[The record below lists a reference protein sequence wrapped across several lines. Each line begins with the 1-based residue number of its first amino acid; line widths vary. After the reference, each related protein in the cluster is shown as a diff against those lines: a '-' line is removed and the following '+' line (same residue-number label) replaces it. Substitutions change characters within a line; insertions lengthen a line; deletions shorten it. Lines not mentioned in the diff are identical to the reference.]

1 MRLEPNNI
9 LTDAIDSSVG
19 FSEKRT
25 ATFESS
31 IENKSDVD
39 LYQFQLNKGQGITI
53 DIDTVS
59 SLKSNDNF
67 DSYLRIFNADGQE
80 LALNDDFSLES
91 EAFSLD
97 SYLGF
102 IANATGEY
110 YVGISDTTATEY
122 NPLEAIDNDVNLLSR
137 NFVEAKYTIDFDI
150 VEIESDVDPD
160 NTIAE
165 ATALSIDRQT
175 KNAVLNGEIQTELDV
190 DLYEIELGEAEGIEL
205 NIEAQTND
213 SELDSYLRI
222 FDANGKELAFN
233 DNSED
238 PDNITLD
245 SDLIYA
251 PQTSGIYYVG
261 VSSAG
266 KYDYDA
272 VNGDTNL
279 NFSPNTGISSGSY
292 QLQLE
297 VVDVIQ
303 DNDPNN
309 AIAEAVDT
317 EVGSTDSNSP
327 VTKSGEIDS
336 EFDVDI
342 FKFQLQEA
350 EGIQLDINTSKLA
363 SDLDSYLRIFDS
375 EGNELRT
382 DDNNDANFT
391 GDFSFD
397 SNLAFL
403 PDAPGEYYVG
413 VGTSGNFDYDPI
425 SGRTNFSSDKLS
437 PFATTGSYEL
447 VLNPIEV
454 VGDVDVDNTIA
465 EAVDSGIGEETP
477 VVEIAGA
484 IDRVNDVDFYKLQ
497 LNSGEGV
504 TFDINTAKNDSDLDS
519 YIRLFDSQGRQLA
532 FDNDNDNYNDFDA
545 TEDFSFDSLLRFAPD
560 LSGEYFIAVSS
571 DGNTDFDP
579 VNGSNNFTPI
589 TGFTTGSYSLAV
601 SVTDVVYDTDADN
614 TIAKAINTEV
624 AVGEQPSTIN
634 NAIDSTT
641 DADLYQFALNRG
653 DTVSID
659 VDAAEID
666 SELDSVLRIFDAD
679 GQELIANDDKS
690 APGETSELDSHI
702 EFTALTTGTYYAG
715 VSSYDNFNYD
725 VINGSNDFSNNFGT
739 TTGNYNLVI
748 GIAE

>member
-9 LTDAIDSSVG
+9 LTDAIDSGVG

-150 VEIESDVDPD
+150 VEIESDADPD

-165 ATALSIDRQT
+165 AIAPSIDRQT

-245 SDLIYA
+245 SILAYA

-336 EFDVDI
+336 EFDVDL